1 MNCDKHRDKKK
12 EYFWKYCE
20 KSVCEECIVESHACT
35 ECQSRICTI
44 NHEFEETT
52 QKLQGDLD
60 RIEMNK
66 VVQKCL
72 EFMEK
77 QKSEFENLER
87 EIEALKLHCL
97 EVLKR
102 RFDEV
107 KSGFQNKAKMKKDGY
122 ETNKEKL
129 QKMKNIHK
137 NLCDF
142 MDGSLSLQ
150 NKAGFLQLAPK
161 VVSQIGCLQNEIKK
175 IKEKVI
181 DETEKVYYLMWI
193 EEILNGL
200 QLAAGKKA
208 SVDFA
213 LEVAEECQG
222 YPLIIRNLS
231 QYRRPNR
238 AKEVQS
244 ENFVKSYRAIYN
256 RVMFPRYEYHLELI
270 NTIVVRAHQIDDN
283 NITYDLSKLPESNIL
298 VYGRETDVDRNLL
311 QPLILED
318 ENENI
323 WRNFILVVFI
333 DTIDDEEGTFVSIE
347 RQMINCI
354 WCIIISS
361 NNDAAEIRE
370 RLTTKGLV
378 SKSSIIPP
386 DSDLVWNHLTSALEL
401 PLIEILQDEKNWS
414 PCVLEDV
421 QTVLK
426 RIEKCSDFPEL
437 GKHKHKCYDIP
448 QNIKNILER
457 FEEEIVRYGFYF
469 EKFRVVVSDEKFSE
483 VNEAL
488 STITPANF
496 CEIIVIS
503 QETLK
508 QQERVEL
515 FNGNLQAQGKKL
527 YQLPKSP
534 QQGGDFSNVK
544 DYYGTLGS
552 LALLNNEKTVALS
565 CRHVCLK
572 EDSYVYI
579 ETEKNERI
587 PLGKCRYISKDDP
600 KIQSDLAIVEIDGNM
615 EEYFSVKKLLNHT
628 REPTNAEVFCLEEK
642 LDIRGEIVHKLGA
655 VSEWT
660 QGVIVCSELIKN
672 IQGIIAVRG
681 MNGEE
686 FGKPGDSGSIVF
698 RESPNAR
705 VRKLE
710 VVAVLSA
717 GKIHEIEPEDQAS
730 GGEKEKNVLP
740 KLVICTVF
748 KDAFEQ
754 IKKNYDSVESIAF
767 F

>member
-1 MNCDKHRDKKK
+1 M
-12 EYFWKYCE
+12 EQFY
-20 KSVCEECIVESHACT
+20 
-35 ECQSRICTI
+35 IC
-44 NHEFEETT
+44 F
-52 QKLQGDLD
+52 
-60 RIEMNK
+60 
-66 VVQKCL
+66 
-72 EFMEK
+72 F
-77 QKSEFENLER
+77 
-87 EIEALKLHCL
+87 
-97 EVLKR
+97 
-102 RFDEV
+102 
-107 KSGFQNKAKMKKDGY
+107 
-122 ETNKEKL
+122 
-129 QKMKNIHK
+129 
-137 NLCDF
+137 
-142 MDGSLSLQ
+142 
-150 NKAGFLQLAPK
+150 FLL
-161 VVSQIGCLQNEIKK
+161 
-175 IKEKVI
+175 
-181 DETEKVYYLMWI
+181 
-193 EEILNGL
+193 
-200 QLAAGKKA
+200 
-208 SVDFA
+208 
-213 LEVAEECQG
+213 
-222 YPLIIRNLS
+222 
-231 QYRRPNR
+231 
-238 AKEVQS
+238 
-244 ENFVKSYRAIYN
+244 
-256 RVMFPRYEYHLELI
+256 
-270 NTIVVRAHQIDDN
+270 
-283 NITYDLSKLPESNIL
+283 
-298 VYGRETDVDRNLL
+298 
-311 QPLILED
+311 
-318 ENENI
+318 
-323 WRNFILVVFI
+323 
-333 DTIDDEEGTFVSIE
+333 
-347 RQMINCI
+347 
-354 WCIIISS
+354 
-361 NNDAAEIRE
+361 
-370 RLTTKGLV
+370 
-378 SKSSIIPP
+378 
-386 DSDLVWNHLTSALEL
+386 
-401 PLIEILQDEKNWS
+401 
-414 PCVLEDV
+414 
-421 QTVLK
+421 
-426 RIEKCSDFPEL
+426 
-437 GKHKHKCYDIP
+437 
-448 QNIKNILER
+448 R

-469 EKFRVVVSDEKFSE
+469 EKFRVVVSDEKFNE

-488 STITPANF
+488 CTITPANF

-503 QETLK
+503 QETFK

-587 PLGKCRYISKDDP
+587 PLGKCRFISKDDP